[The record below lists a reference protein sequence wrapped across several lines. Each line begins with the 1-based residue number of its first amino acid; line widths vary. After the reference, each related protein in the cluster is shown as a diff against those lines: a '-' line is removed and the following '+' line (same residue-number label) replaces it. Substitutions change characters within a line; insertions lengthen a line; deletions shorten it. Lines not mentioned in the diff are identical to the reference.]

1 MAVIGWILLGILG
14 FILFLLILILFFPI
28 SYRIEGKKGV
38 SDPASL
44 SAKAWWLFGFI
55 RAIFNYPKPGKPIVK
70 VLFFTVFGKEKKRIG
85 QDDQGKAESQTQ
97 QTDQAGADEQA
108 LPNGQGTDGRTK
120 ADGLAGT
127 DGQQQTD
134 GLADKD
140 SQASPTEHGTDD
152 QGKTDA
158 GDPTPSETAN
168 MPTDQ
173 SESTQA
179 KENGKDEKTEVPH
192 AGKRKGFLDKL
203 RNAKK
208 CISAEYHFYKK
219 LWEAEDTKPFVKETL
234 ARIFHIL
241 RNLLPR
247 KLSGSLRF
255 GAASPD
261 ITGYI
266 FGIYCI
272 ISSYFSKKFRFSF
285 DPDFENEVL
294 EAEIRIDGHFCVIV
308 LLWDGLRIFFD
319 RRLRKIKKRIEH
331 HQDKM
336 SKSN

>member
-108 LPNGQGTDGRTK
+108 MPNGQGTDGRTK

-140 SQASPTEHGTDD
+140 SQAS
-152 QGKTDA
+152 
-158 GDPTPSETAN
+158 
-168 MPTDQ
+168 PTDQ

-208 CISAEYHFYKK
+208 RISAEYHFYKK

-241 RNLLPR
+241 KNLLPR

-294 EAEIRIDGHFCVIV
+294 EAEIRIDGHFCVFV